1 MTKRRTFS
9 PRFKAQIALQAQRG
23 DRSQAA
29 LCREH
34 DLGADLISRW
44 HQQLVERAYEL
55 FATPASQS
63 VEQARIAE
71 LERLAGQLTFELGAA
86 KKLSTLLSS
95 RSTRNGR

>member
-1 MTKRRTFS
+1 MTKRRIFS
-9 PRFKAQIALQAQRG
+9 PRFKAQIALESQRG

-34 DLGADLISRW
+34 SLGPDLVSRW
-44 HQQLVERAYEL
+44 RQQLVERAHEL

-63 VEQARIAE
+63 AEQERIAE
-71 LERLAGQLTFELGAA
+71 LERLVGQLTFELSAA
-86 KKLSTLLSS
+86 KKLSALLSS